1 MAVPAPGGSTQS
13 PVERPG
19 ATSAD
24 TRLARPPQNAAGS
37 GGTSIR
43 PCSPRAASPTR
54 RSTAPGI
61 PESFGKPGEGVRS
74 SGGGSQAARSS
85 PASASYLASIRSR
98 LGERVLRYI
107 PATFAILASPPTG
120 MSNYAWLRWGGRDGL
135 GSSGRRGRL
144 ARSSQCAPLVAGNR
158 RGLAHNA
165 PCPASTG
172 QEAAPHGR
180 TGLA

>member
-98 LGERVLRYI
+98 LGERVLRCI
-107 PATFAILASPPTG
+107 PATFDILTSPPNGERTQPSAG
-120 MSNYAWLRWGGRDGL
+120 LRWIGGGRDGPRCR
-135 GSSGRRGRL
+135 GVGATARAVNPVVGGRGWVL
-144 ARSSQCAPLVAGNR
+144 DSPSPVDR
-158 RGLAHNA
+158 RRHLH
-165 PCPASTG
+165 PPW
-172 QEAAPHGR
+172 
-180 TGLA
+180 